1 MTVVIPSE
9 VKTAISLPDDVF
21 RAVDAQA
28 KRLKVSRSELFARAA
43 VRLLATLEDERVT
56 ASYDEGF
63 ADAARPALRLE
74 DVYHQRP
81 WALALAP

>member
-1 MTVVIPSE
+1 MVILNA

-28 KRLKVSRSELFARAA
+28 KRLKVSRSEFFARAA
-43 VRLLATLEDERVT
+43 VRLLATLEDERVR

-63 ADAARPALRLE
+63 ADADSTQSSFTGRATRRAL
-74 DVYHQRP
+74 
-81 WALALAP
+81 LAVEWKDK